1 MDDYFYG
8 LDVCLFAQ
16 TLSLSKDMV
25 AKRASAGAQQSC
37 VADQEQTN
45 AELMAELEQSLR
57 IKMVEM
63 EGRQDSLRSR
73 YQQLSNEC
81 KELQSVAE
89 TLQ

>member
-37 VADQEQTN
+37 VADQE
-45 AELMAELEQSLR
+45 
-57 IKMVEM
+57 
-63 EGRQDSLRSR
+63 
-73 YQQLSNEC
+73 
-81 KELQSVAE
+81 
-89 TLQ
+89 